1 MISPSVLYN
10 NEHKTGLLWTSNHDA
25 VVYSTES
32 AFTAQ
37 LMQAFLICTNT

>member
-32 AFTAQ
+32 AFTSQ